1 MTRRRGRR
9 PWPSTV
15 LRATAHVAVGRHGR
29 IGSTIYGTIIV
40 MAALTAAYAAER
52 HDPGKL
58 VELVVTAV
66 FVFWAAFVYAYAL
79 SESIENESRL
89 NRPDLERIAGRELGI
104 ILSAIV
110 PISALLLGV
119 VGLVNESTSIWLAIA
134 AGLATLAVQGYRYA
148 RAASLGRI
156 GTASILVVNLLFG
169 LCVVAMKVTLIH

>member
-1 MTRRRGRR
+1 
-9 PWPSTV
+9 
-15 LRATAHVAVGRHGR
+15 VGRHGR

-66 FVFWAAFVYAYAL
+66 FVFWAAF
-79 SESIENESRL
+79 
-89 NRPDLERIAGRELGI
+89 
-104 ILSAIV
+104 
-110 PISALLLGV
+110 